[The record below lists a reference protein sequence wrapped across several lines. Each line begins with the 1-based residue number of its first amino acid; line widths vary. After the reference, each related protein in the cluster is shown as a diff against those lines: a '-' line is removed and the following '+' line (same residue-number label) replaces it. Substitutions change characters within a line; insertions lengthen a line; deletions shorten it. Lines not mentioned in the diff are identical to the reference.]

1 MKEKNNTQGKKYL
14 RTWIEIDTRAIL
26 QNYKTFRKLIGSK
39 KLLMA
44 VVKSN
49 AYGHGLV
56 DFSGVAERCGIDWF
70 GVDSLVEGVALRKAG
85 IQKPILVL
93 GYTLPE
99 RLLEAV
105 KYNLSLTVG
114 DFDLLHA
121 VQSLGKKGVQAKIH
135 IKIDTGMHRQGFVLS
150 EISDVIEIMRMGKY
164 TPILEGIYT
173 HFSSAKDPKFPQ
185 VTDAQIT
192 VFKEVDMLFQ
202 TGGFKNVIRHAG
214 ATAGT
219 LIFPQAHFD
228 LARVGIGM
236 YGLWPS
242 EETERAFSSLLK
254 IKPVLSWKTIVS
266 QVKALPKGESIGY
279 AHTETLKRASKIAIL
294 PIGYWHGFPRAL
306 SSVGYVVI
314 RGKRAKVLGRVSM
327 DMVCVDVTDI
337 PKASIGDEVA
347 LIGISGHETIS
358 ADEIAETCGTINYE
372 IVTRI
377 NPLIKRI
384 LV

>member
-56 DFSGVAERCGIDWF
+56 DFSGVADRCGIDWF

-150 EISDVIEIMRMGKY
+150 EISDVIEIMRTGKCGS
-164 TPILEGIYT
+164 ILEGIYT

-185 VTDAQIT
+185 VTNTQIA
-192 VFKEVDMLFQ
+192 VFEEVDMLFQ
-202 TGGFKNVIRHAG
+202 AGGFRNVIRHAG

-228 LARVGIGM
+228 MARVGIGM

-266 QVKALPKGESIGY
+266 QVKVLPKGESIGY
-279 AHTETLKRASKIAIL
+279 AHTEILKRASKIAIL
-294 PIGYWHGFPRAL
+294 PIGYWHGFPRIL
-306 SSVGYVVI
+306 SSIGYVLV

-327 DMVCVDVTDI
+327 DMVSVDVTDV
-337 PKASIGDEVA
+337 PRVSVGDEVV
-347 LIGISGHETIS
+347 LIGRSGKETIS
-358 ADEIAETCGTINYE
+358 AEEIAEKCGTINYE

-384 LV
+384 LI